1 LQALQQRTTGEDPTR
16 FEVDPVNLRNGER
29 HENYGSNGT
38 PEPRKKSPVPTMATG
53 SEYGATLS
61 NEITM
66 KNKRY
71 ATIRSKSG
79 SQKRRQMP
87 PSHLS
92 NQDFARSL
100 SSENA
105 GCRRLGF
112 LRSIKPRDDA

>member
-1 LQALQQRTTGEDPTR
+1 MQQRPTGEDPTR
-16 FEVDPVNLRNGER
+16 FEVDPVSLRHGGGHER
-29 HENYGSNGT
+29 YGGNGT

-79 SQKRRQMP
+79 SQKRGYMP
-87 PSHLS
+87 PNHLS

-105 GCRRLGF
+105 GSRRFGF
-112 LRSIKPRDDA
+112 LRSIKPRDDG